1 MSWALWELHMQVFG
15 TRRQAFHH
23 KVHQPWETDAH
34 GPTDTAQGDALA
46 QQAFNQRALPRRN
59 APVGGLSNKLSGTRL
74 ALMILF
80 LIMGMAIFLELCGS
94 TRRADVSHAHGNY

>member
-1 MSWALWELHMQVFG
+1 
-15 TRRQAFHH
+15 
-23 KVHQPWETDAH
+23 VHQPRETDSY

-59 APVGGLSNKLSGTRL
+59 APLGGLSDKLSWTRL

-80 LIMGMAIFLELCGS
+80 PIMSMAIFLELSGS
-94 TRRADVSHAHGNY
+94 TRRADVSNAHGNY